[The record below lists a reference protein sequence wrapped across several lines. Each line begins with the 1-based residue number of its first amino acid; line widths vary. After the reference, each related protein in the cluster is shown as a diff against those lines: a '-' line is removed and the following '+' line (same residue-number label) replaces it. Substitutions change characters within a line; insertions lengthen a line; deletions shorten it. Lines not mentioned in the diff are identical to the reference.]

1 MIRHDGK
8 FVSVLILIGIVDG
21 ILAFIPSVPA
31 TSVPEKALLW
41 CFPCA
46 LENVYSD
53 RVMVLRIF
61 KEVSNMA
68 GTIFS
73 VLRGL
78 ERGQFKPD
86 VSVVLESLVSFIESG
101 VCSGSK
107 VDKFIMQNFR
117 LSATKLTELWNK
129 RYSQSKSASTFR
141 GQISLLSGYI
151 FSILGCTAQE
161 LNDAF
166 AVGDMEMLRSISDII
181 GVFSYG
187 SMDLADAF
195 IGQELL
201 PSGSLDSKYNIADCQ
216 QELCLLRSLNKK
228 DIQSMVGSV
237 DSGKLSYLLGVLS
250 QPLVTDVYVKYEGK
264 KKKVKTARVNRDKVQ
279 FLKALSSQTS
289 HLPMPAAK
297 VSENHLSCSNNSVS
311 AQTLDAVPPVPYRL
325 GLSGQLMALLQSEM
339 KKYEA
344 LPEDMKRAT
353 IADSNE
359 KSRQNAERLL
369 RLVSA
374 DGFRA
379 YVNKLNAYDLYIA
392 LQKYKL

>member
-1 MIRHDGK
+1 
-8 FVSVLILIGIVDG
+8 
-21 ILAFIPSVPA
+21 
-31 TSVPEKALLW
+31 
-41 CFPCA
+41 
-46 LENVYSD
+46 
-53 RVMVLRIF
+53 
-61 KEVSNMA
+61 MA

-86 VSVVLESLVSFIESG
+86 VSVALESLVSFIESG

-151 FSILGCTAQE
+151 FSIFGCTAQE

-181 GVFSYG
+181 GVFPYG

-201 PSGSLDSKYNIADCQ
+201 PAGSLGGNYNIADCQ

-228 DIQSMVGSV
+228 GIQSMVGSV

-264 KKKVKTARVNRDKVQ
+264 KKKVRTARVNRDKVQ
-279 FLKALSSQTS
+279 FLKALSSQTT
-289 HLPMPAAK
+289 HLPAPAA
-297 VSENHLSCSNNSVS
+297 EMPGNCPGCSNASVP
-311 AQTLDAVPPVPYRL
+311 AQTLDAVPPAPYSL
-325 GLSGQLMALLQSEM
+325 GLSVQMLALLKSEM

-344 LPEDMKRAT
+344 LPEDMKRAVM
-353 IADSNE
+353 ADSNE
-359 KSRQNAERLL
+359 KSRKNAARLL
-369 RLVSA
+369 RLVTA

-392 LQKYKL
+392 LQRYKL

>member
-1 MIRHDGK
+1 
-8 FVSVLILIGIVDG
+8 
-21 ILAFIPSVPA
+21 
-31 TSVPEKALLW
+31 
-41 CFPCA
+41 
-46 LENVYSD
+46 
-53 RVMVLRIF
+53 
-61 KEVSNMA
+61 MA

-78 ERGQFKPD
+78 EQGQFKTD
-86 VSVVLESLVSFIESG
+86 VSAVLVSLVSFIESG

-107 VDKFIMQNFR
+107 VDKFIMENFR

-129 RYSQSKSASTFR
+129 RYSQGKSANTFR

-151 FSILGCTAQE
+151 FSIFGCTAQE

-181 GVFSYG
+181 GVFPYG

-201 PSGSLDSKYNIADCQ
+201 PAGSLDGNYNIADCQ
-216 QELCLLRSLNKK
+216 KELCLLRTLNKK
-228 DIQSMVGSV
+228 GIQSMVGSV
-237 DSGKLSYLLGVLS
+237 DSGKLSYLLGVLR

-264 KKKVKTARVNRDKVQ
+264 KKKVRTARVNRDKVQ
-279 FLKALSSQTS
+279 FLKALSSQNS
-289 HLPMPAAK
+289 HLPTPAA
-297 VSENHLSCSNNSVS
+297 EMHGNCPGCSNASVP
-311 AQTLDAVPPVPYRL
+311 AQTLAAVPSAPYSL
-325 GLSGQLMALLQSEM
+325 GLSVQMMALLKSEM

-344 LPEDMKRAT
+344 LPEDMKRAVM
-353 IADSNE
+353 ADSNGQ
-359 KSRQNAERLL
+359 SRKNAESLL
-369 RLVSA
+369 RLVTA
-374 DGFRA
+374 DGFGA